1 MTEVQGDQLILCC
14 FCIGLVVAFG
24 LGILK
29 GGQR

>member
-1 MTEVQGDQLILCC
+1 MTEAQADQLWLLV
-14 FCIGLVVAFG
+14 FCVGLVVSFG